1 LTIHTLVS
9 NIQLL
14 PIGIVI
20 NMLDIGSSF
29 YTQQLNASDH
39 YDKIIKWFKL
49 RGNQYI
55 GYITKLQ
62 FEDYI
67 TIRNKDGEW
76 ITFKVQQNR
85 THDFRDNEMV
95 TVQFPND
102 FEIVNLSPTNF
113 NDGKFIVN
121 NFKKRRYVK

>member
-1 LTIHTLVS
+1 
-9 NIQLL
+9 
-14 PIGIVI
+14 
-20 NMLDIGSSF
+20 MFDIGSS
-29 YTQQLNASDH
+29 YYSQQFNAQEH

-55 GYITKLQ
+55 GYISKLQ

-76 ITFKVQQNR
+76 VTFKVQQNR